1 MSSSTSESALL
12 RDGTTIAAE
21 ISELRLVPKTREQYN
36 SSIRNF
42 KVWIKEKHDVFF
54 EETSRELILPLPK
67 EVILQYMGEI
77 SIHKKLK
84 NADGSEKSV
93 SSSLICS
100 FRSSLVVYY
109 RQRNMLCCWKLVKMT
124 ISGRSG
130 SGRTWA
136 WKVWAYS
143 GVRLPT
149 PVR

>member
-21 ISELRLVPKTREQYN
+21 ISELRLVPKTWEQYN

-42 KVWIKEKHDVFF
+42 NVWIKEKHDVFF

-100 FRSSLVVYY
+100 FRSSLVCRTEWVHSTGAKI
-109 RQRNMLCCWKLVKMT
+109 CLVTAKNLQKSHWLFT
-124 ISGRSG
+124 
-130 SGRTWA
+130 
-136 WKVWAYS
+136 
-143 GVRLPT
+143 LN
-149 PVR
+149 